1 MTEDIIRTLTA
12 ERSFLEEQNRKLSTL
27 LFEKEKLIADLQTAN
42 QDLKFQ
48 LIQLH
53 REIYGTEH

>member
-12 ERSFLEEQNRKLSTL
+12 ERSFLEEQNRKLARL

>member
-1 MTEDIIRTLTA
+1 MTEDIIRTLTS

-42 QDLKFQ
+42 QNLKFQ

>member
-1 MTEDIIRTLTA
+1 MTEDIIRTLTS

-42 QDLKFQ
+42 QNLKFQ

-53 REIYGTEH
+53 RKIYGTEH

>member
-27 LFEKEKLIADLQTAN
+27 LFEKEKLIADLQTSN

>member
-1 MTEDIIRTLTA
+1 MTEDIIRTLTS

-42 QDLKFQ
+42 QNLKFR